1 MKKNNFIIKIAASAL
16 VAVLSIGTALIPVN
30 QVKAETVT
38 TASAQEIEALK
49 TASVNSDEFNA
60 YFYYMTYTDLQAAF
74 GANADLLYAHWTT
87 AGKAEGR
94 IAVDPTTSATAS
106 TTTTTTSTTTGTVV
120 LGTPTLP
127 YKDVDG
133 IRYIWKSGDPNSR
146 TLTSADYV
154 FDIAAMTA
162 IENDPMLATYAN
174 EVRNRND
181 DYVKISIN
189 GGYTASNA
197 KKLGISENLY
207 IVVNGYDNSYN
218 QILPCFMFYDYY
230 LNCPA
235 IQRAYKPYETAAV
248 YAHWVANGSQSTN
261 GIKGNREM

>member
-1 MKKNNFIIKIAASAL
+1 MHKNSIMTKIAVIAL
-16 VAVLSIGTALIPVN
+16 TAVLGTGVALIPMD
-30 QVKAETVT
+30 QAKAETVSSAT
-38 TASAQEIEALK
+38 TQEIDALK

-74 GANADLLYAHWTT
+74 GANADLLYLHWTT
-87 AGKAEGR
+87 VGKSEGR

-106 TTTTTTSTTTGTVV
+106 TTTTTTTTTGTVA

-127 YKDVDG
+127 YKDVNG
-133 IRYIWKSGDPNSR
+133 IRYIWKSGDPNNS
-146 TLTSADYV
+146 TLASASYV

-174 EVRNRND
+174 EVRSRTD
-181 DYVKISIN
+181 
-189 GGYTASNA
+189 NA
-197 KKLGISENLY
+197 TQTSLTFVNKNATKLGISENLY
-207 IVVNGYDNSYN
+207 IVIYEYDNSYN
-218 QILPCFMFYDYY
+218 QILPCFMFPVYY

-261 GIKGNREM
+261 GIHMNREM